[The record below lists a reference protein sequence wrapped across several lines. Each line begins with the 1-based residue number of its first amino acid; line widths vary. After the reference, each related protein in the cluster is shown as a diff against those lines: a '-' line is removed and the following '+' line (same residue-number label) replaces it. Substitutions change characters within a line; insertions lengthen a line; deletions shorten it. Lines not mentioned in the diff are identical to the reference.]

1 VKETLVDARWIGQA
15 FAIDPELELP
25 VRPRVP
31 PELLVV
37 PFGTDGLILV
47 GGREKELLKGRSA
60 RTFVPRVLPFL
71 DGEHTLDEI
80 AARFPDQPAHAVRDV
95 VTLLYHRG
103 VLEDGRAEAPPDHLR
118 PVDAFLGRH
127 NDVTRINRN
136 RGQALRRLADATV
149 IVVGDPAVA
158 GELASSLTAS
168 GVGSVCTS
176 PGGALDASCD
186 LVVAV
191 MTSGRD
197 HALLEAAR
205 EANILSL
212 ATWLGRDEVLLGPL
226 NVPGQSSCYACL
238 RGRGLPEGE
247 PDAAVASFWAQMSA
261 LRVIHLLS
269 RISSSASF
277 ESYQLVSLREGVA
290 VTDVRAM
297 PRTPGCER
305 CGLTGPPIDERD
317 PAYPAWSLYNATC
330 KPPAEL
336 VSAKDYELHYSPG
349 NIELAHEDAPAGWGA
364 KVIPLPPPM
373 PLAAPPWRGVPPPVE
388 SVDLPALATLLAR
401 AAGFHLLAGS
411 VRRRVAPTGGDL
423 GSVELGVIVSSVEG
437 IEPGV
442 YRYHAP
448 RHVLERLP
456 SVSAV
461 QQRRALGADVLPPAV
476 IVGIGG
482 LAKVFR
488 KYGPF
493 AYRIVHFDAG
503 VAAAYLHRLAAALG
517 LAACELADFRDDAAA
532 DLFLLDFDHAVQI
545 PTFAIGVGGEPPA
558 PRTVEP
564 AALQPV
570 VEAAAAGRRAPPQLT
585 RAAARD
591 GPMAPSR
598 SFDEILL
605 ERRSVRSYTRD
616 PIPAVLLRELCTLG
630 MGAAARR
637 IACGVPPS
645 SSIHLVLAVADG
657 GSDLAGGVYHVRPEG
672 PESLVPGR
680 RGLTRDDLLACL
692 LQSAHAS
699 APAVLFV
706 AGDLGNALADRG
718 ARGLR
723 ELMVQAGA
731 AVGEVWLAATGY
743 GLGACAAGGVIESGL
758 QALAGGDG
766 YRSAPLLAIALGYP
780 RAERPA

>member
-1 VKETLVDARWIGQA
+1 MKETLVDARWIGEA

-60 RTFVPRVLPFL
+60 RTLVPRVLPFL
-71 DGEHTLDEI
+71 DGEHTLDQI

-95 VTLLYHRG
+95 VALLYHRG
-103 VLEDGRAEAPPDHLR
+103 LLEDGRAEAPPESLR
-118 PVDAFLGRH
+118 PVDAFLGRY

-149 IVVGDPAVA
+149 IVGGEANLA

-168 GVGSVCTS
+168 GVGSVRVS
-176 PGGALDASCD
+176 PGGAVDAGCD

-191 MTSGRD
+191 LASGRD

-205 EANILSL
+205 GANVLSL
-212 ATWLGRDEVLLGPL
+212 ATWMGRDAVLLGPL
-226 NVPGQSSCYACL
+226 NVPGQSACYACL
-238 RGRGLPEGE
+238 RARGLPGGE
-247 PDAAVASFWAQMSA
+247 PDPATASFWAQMTA
-261 LRVIHLLS
+261 LRAIHLLS

-277 ESYQLVSLREGVA
+277 ESYQVVRLGEDGAATDARSL
-290 VTDVRAM
+290 
-297 PRTPGCER
+297 PRTPGCDR
-305 CGLTGPPIDERD
+305 CGLAGPPIEEHD

-330 KPPAEL
+330 KPPAAL

-349 NIELAHEDAPAGWGA
+349 NLELAREDAPALWGA
-364 KVIPLPPPM
+364 KVVPLPPPR
-373 PLAAPPWRGVPPPVE
+373 PLAGSPWRDPPPPARD
-388 SVDLPALATLLAR
+388 VDLSALATLLAR

-423 GSVELGVIVSSVEG
+423 GSVELGLVVSSVEG
-437 IEPGV
+437 LEPGV

-456 SVSAV
+456 SPSAG
-461 QQRRALGADVLPPAV
+461 QRRRALGADVLPPAV

-488 KYGPF
+488 KYGVF

-503 VAAAYLHRLAAALG
+503 VATAYLHRLAAALG
-517 LAACELADFRDDAAA
+517 LAVCELADFRDDAAA
-532 DLFLLDFDHAVQI
+532 DLFLLDLEHAVQI
-545 PTFAIGVGGEPPA
+545 PTFAIGVGGEPSATRPAEAAPLQQVIEASASRRRAA
-558 PRTVEP
+558 PR
-564 AALQPV
+564 
-570 VEAAAAGRRAPPQLT
+570 LT
-585 RAAARD
+585 RAAAPD
-591 GPMAPSR
+591 GSTALRR
-598 SFDEILL
+598 SLDEALL
-605 ERRSVRSYTRD
+605 ERRSVRSYTDD
-616 PIPAVLLRELCTLG
+616 PIPAALLRELCALG
-630 MGAAARR
+630 SAAAARR
-637 IACGVPPS
+637 VACGLPPS
-645 SSIHLVLAVADG
+645 LSIHLVLAVAEG
-657 GSDLAGGVYHVRPEG
+657 GSDLAPGVYHVRPGE
-672 PESLVPGR
+672 PEILAPGR

-692 LQSAHAS
+692 LQSAHAA

-706 AGDLGNALADRG
+706 AGDLGSALADRG

-731 AVGEVWLAATGY
+731 AVGEVWLAASAS

-758 QALAGGDG
+758 RAMAGGDG